1 MLRKLILIFLIL
13 LAPLQAWAVVEMSF
27 KHTSV
32 VATAEGITS
41 PHPCHQEAKTSSTD
55 SRQDHNQT
63 VGNECNSCVLCM
75 SFAHFSYQLPESPT
89 SYVLTFSGGK
99 TSFVSHQT
107 PAPNK
112 PPIL

>member
-13 LAPLQAWAVVEMSF
+13 LAPLQAWAVVDMSF
-27 KHTSV
+27 KHTA
-32 VATAEGITS
+32 VAASTEGNTS
-41 PHPCHQEAKTSSTD
+41 LHPCHQDTQTSSAD
-55 SRQDHNQT
+55 SPQDHNQT
-63 VGNECNSCVLCM
+63 SGTECNSCVLCM
-75 SFAHFSYQLPESPT
+75 SFAHFSYLLAESPT

-99 TSFVSHQT
+99 TIFVSHQT